1 MYYTKKQL
9 NKKIDELN
17 NIAKKPDLVDCRLG
31 RDSHLYARHVDATTT
46 DHIERVL
53 DTTAEKPTINSTSF
67 ESKEKMQELVSKCIR
82 DSENKMAMAKW
93 LLSDSKRE
101 LSLTYRSKNEKTG
114 TGIAVDP
121 RSKKIAEYETNEM
134 TVRFAKDDTAKGGF
148 VVVTAFPQLTANAI
162 PTKRDIT
169 PDMHA
174 TKAYQKGNPVDKT
187 FYDIVSHPDYDPN
200 KVSIGI
206 AGSSSDH
213 HTIYLSHVDEKDP
226 AYTHR
231 LSLNPKKTLFS
242 THMSVDQARKPVKT
256 DFIKEHNFGN
266 QISRFHRPEDMADV
280 YKKMPYFGALME
292 YSYNRLDQNVKDDKE
307 YLKRIINDRKKY
319 KESQKT
325 KTDKAKTPVQKTERQ
340 EKPNKTATRQ
350 SAQPS
355 QQTKEPTFKSS
366 HKPSS
371 RAQRAMD
378 MAAATIAPKP
388 DDPNTSIEF

>member
-67 ESKEKMQELVSKCIR
+67 ESKEKMQELVSKCMLNN
-82 DSENKMAMAKW
+82 ENKLEMAKW

-148 VVVTAFPQLTANAI
+148 VVVTAFPQLTAKAI

-242 THMSVDQARKPVKT
+242 THMSVDTSRKPVKT
-256 DFIKEHNFGN
+256 EFIKEHNFGN

-280 YKKMPYFGALME
+280 YKKMPYFGAIME
-292 YSYNRLDQNVKDDKE
+292 YGYTKLDQNVKDDKE
-307 YLKRIINDRKKY
+307 YLKKIINDRKKY

-325 KTDKAKTPVQKTERQ
+325 KDNKPKTYETKTEQQNNKPSVKDQAQQAQQPKTPDTTQ
-340 EKPNKTATRQ
+340 TAR
-350 SAQPS
+350 
-355 QQTKEPTFKSS
+355 
-366 HKPSS
+366 PSS

-378 MAAATIAPKP
+378 MAAATVAPRSDTQNKGP
-388 DDPNTSIEF
+388 EF

>member
-1 MYYTKKQL
+1 MYYTKKDLTRKQ
-9 NKKIDELN
+9 KELA
-17 NIAKKPDLVDCRLG
+17 NIAKKPDVVDCRMNEQC
-31 RDSHLYARHVDATTT
+31 HLYDRHVNPTTT

-53 DTTAEKPTINSTSF
+53 DTTADKPTINSSSF
-67 ESKEKMQELVSKCIR
+67 ESEESMKKLVAACMLEPNNR
-82 DSENKMAMAKW
+82 LEMAKW
-93 LLSDSKRE
+93 LLSDTKRE
-101 LSLTYRSKNEKTG
+101 ISLSYKNPNGKTG

-121 RSKKIAEYETNEM
+121 RSKKIAEYETSEM
-134 TVRFAKDDTAKGGF
+134 TVRFAKDDATKGGF
-148 VVVTAFPQLTANAI
+148 VIVTAFPQINERST

-242 THMSVDQARKPVKT
+242 THMSVDTSRRPVKT
-256 DFIKEHNFGN
+256 EFIKEHNFGN

-280 YKKMPYFGALME
+280 YKKMPYFGAIME
-292 YSYNRLDQNVKDDKE
+292 YGYTRLDQNVKDDKE
-307 YLKRIINDRKKY
+307 YLKKIINDRKKY

-325 KTDKAKTPVQKTERQ
+325 KDDKPKTYEPKTERQ
-340 EKPNKTATRQ
+340 NNKTSVKDQ
-350 SAQPS
+350 AQPA
-355 QQTKEPTFKSS
+355 QQPKTPDPTQTAR
-366 HKPSS
+366 PSS

-378 MAAATIAPKP
+378 MVAATIAPRS
-388 DDPNTSIEF
+388 DTQNTGPEF